1 MGLMEKII
9 VLKILIAYKPRID
22 SGPKDPGFNTCSLL
36 TFSKEPTFLKFARWQ
51 FTQIKNGG

>member
-1 MGLMEKII
+1 MEKII
-9 VLKILIAYKPRID
+9 ALKMIIAYKPRID
-22 SGPKDPGFNTCSLL
+22 SGPKDPGFNSCSFL